1 LRKLPLH
8 LVASFKGTLEVV
20 SQADL
25 LLIVMD
31 AASPWSDRQ
40 LATVKEVLADL
51 AADKIPHLL
60 LFNKIDLV
68 SDPVER
74 KKLSV
79 NYPDALFVSA
89 FSESD
94 MKMVKEHI
102 AEIIRTYKK
111 DAAAADIIA
120 KKTRELNR
128 DPDEVTGLLPW
139 EQK

>member
-1 LRKLPLH
+1 
-8 LVASFKGTLEVV
+8 
-20 SQADL
+20 
-25 LLIVMD
+25 
-31 AASPWSDRQ
+31 
-40 LATVKEVLADL
+40 
-51 AADKIPHLL
+51 

-68 SDPVER
+68 LDPVER

-89 FSESD
+89 FSNSD

-111 DAAAADIIA
+111 DAAAADIISR
-120 KKTRELNR
+120 KTKELNR
-128 DPDEVTGLLPW
+128 DPNEVTGLLPW